1 MYSTIFLKGLLRRTD
16 VTGEHEN
23 VAGNWFSQHEKC
35 PYSGYSGL
43 YFPAFGLNSDQN
55 NSEYGHFL
63 RSVYHNK
70 QTLQSLKEVIKCNK
84 VKDEFPVFLMV
95 G

>member
-1 MYSTIFLKGLLRRTD
+1 M
-16 VTGEHEN
+16 
-23 VAGNWFSQHEKC
+23 SQVIGFHSMK
-35 PYSGYSGL
+35 SVHIRSYSGL

-70 QTLQSLKEVIKCNK
+70 QTLQPLKEVIKCNK